1 MQINNG
7 QPNSGSPY
15 LPLQGADP
23 HPEALNNDE
32 GRQRQQVFYQPVMM
46 PVPYPH
52 PYFPPSTIGY
62 NPHYAPMPIPYRM
75 PAQPQGIPI
84 VMPQEMAP
92 MQERRVPLYPPMQPM
107 PQEPLF
113 YGPPMDM
120 PEVRY
125 PYPIPQ
131 HSYPIPQHS
140 YPIPQPRPHLFSYP
154 AAPMPIDPA
163 RVPYPLA
170 HYQEERP
177 ASLPYGYLSP
187 YQLQPL
193 YRPEAPLQET
203 SEIGEEEEEAEE
215 EVSSLESEEE
225 ETPSL
230 SELQK
235 VLATD
240 ISGRIREIPEEEIF
254 NADLSLAEDLGLPL
268 EDLSLKDEEP
278 HEKPRYSLRGR
289 VKVKTHY
296 SEEDYDKLLS
306 SYVSQVI
313 STPQKAYSYRVMP
326 KTINRFENWNYAM
339 RHEPAI
345 NFLKELVSL
354 KHTRGVFNN
363 LPTYT
368 FPCFILKGPNA
379 HSKFKSEESELQ
391 LTLHKKESKPPK
403 HLFFKKKGNEIPSK
417 RSFNRKKKS
426 DKHLVVPDYTFGTT
440 IVAERKQ
447 V

>member
-15 LPLQGADP
+15 PQIQGADP
-23 HPEALNNDE
+23 RPEVLNNEE
-32 GRQRQQVFYQPVMM
+32 GIERQQVFYQPVMM
-46 PVPYPH
+46 PAPYPR
-52 PYFPPSTIGY
+52 PYFPPSPMGY
-62 NPHYAPMPIPYRM
+62 NPHYGVMEQPIAHYGM
-75 PAQPQGIPI
+75 PAQPQGIPP

-92 MQERRVPLYPPMQPM
+92 MEERHAPSYTPMQPM
-107 PQEPLF
+107 PREPLF
-113 YGPPMDM
+113 YGPPMGM
-120 PEVRY
+120 PEVCY
-125 PYPIPQ
+125 P
-131 HSYPIPQHS
+131 YPIPQHS
-140 YPIPQPRPHLFSYP
+140 YPIPQPRPHFFSYP

-163 RVPYPLA
+163 RVPYPMA
-170 HYQEERP
+170 HYQEARP
-177 ASLPYGYLSP
+177 TPLPYGYYLLPHPPQP
-187 YQLQPL
+187 YPL
-193 YRPEAPLQET
+193 YYPQAPFQET
-203 SEIGEEEEEAEE
+203 SEIAEEEEEAED
-215 EVSSLESEEE
+215 EVSSQESKEE

-278 HEKPRYSLRGR
+278 HEKPRNSLRGR

-326 KTINRFENWNYAM
+326 KAINRFENWNYAM

-345 NFLKELVSL
+345 DFLKELVSL

-403 HLFFKKKGNEIPSK
+403 HLFFKKKGNEVPSK
-417 RSFNRKKKS
+417 RAFNRKKKS